1 MRGSTALPSREIF
14 SLRDYF
20 SALFSAPE
28 GHYRVIVFVVS
39 DKPFATSR
47 GAASREHAAPWLQ
60 GGLNLLPAAIAN
72 LPVSAN
78 HACTALI
85 YQFPKQG
92 FQGEAASVLD
102 GAPEAS
108 VQRRSHTIPNQPGR
122 FKHLPGHRPT

>member
-1 MRGSTALPSREIF
+1 MYRRPPRSTRTDTLFPSTTLFRSMRWSTAWPSREIF

-47 GAASREHAAPWLQ
+47 GAAIREQAAAWLQ

-72 LPVSAN
+72 LPVSAT
-78 HACTALI
+78 HA
-85 YQFPKQG
+85 
-92 FQGEAASVLD
+92 
-102 GAPEAS
+102 
-108 VQRRSHTIPNQPGR
+108 
-122 FKHLPGHRPT
+122 

>member
-1 MRGSTALPSREIF
+1 MRWSTALPSREIF

-47 GAASREHAAPWLQ
+47 GAASREQAAAWLQ

-85 YQFPKQG
+85 
-92 FQGEAASVLD
+92 
-102 GAPEAS
+102 
-108 VQRRSHTIPNQPGR
+108 RSEEHTSELQSLMRISYAVFCLQKKKNKRQHI
-122 FKHLPGHRPT
+122 KSQH

>member
-1 MRGSTALPSREIF
+1 MIRRPPRSTRTDTLFPYTPLFRS
-14 SLRDYF
+14 

-47 GAASREHAAPWLQ
+47 GAASREQAAAWLQ

-85 YQFPKQG
+85 YQFHKQG
-92 FQGEAASVLD
+92 FQGEAVSVLD
-102 GAPEAS
+102 GAPEADRKS
-108 VQRRSHTIPNQPGR
+108 TRLNSSH
-122 FKHLPGHRPT
+122 

>member
-1 MRGSTALPSREIF
+1 MSGCTALPSCEF
-14 SLRDYF
+14 CTFCDYF

-47 GAASREHAAPWLQ
+47 GAASREQAAAWLQ
-60 GGLNLLPAAIAN
+60 GGLNLLPAAIAK

-85 YQFPKQG
+85 YQLHKQG
-92 FQGEAASVLD
+92 SQGEAVRVLD
-102 GAPEAS
+102 CATEAS
-108 VQRRSHTIPNQPGR
+108 VHLRRTRIP
-122 FKHLPGHRPT
+122 